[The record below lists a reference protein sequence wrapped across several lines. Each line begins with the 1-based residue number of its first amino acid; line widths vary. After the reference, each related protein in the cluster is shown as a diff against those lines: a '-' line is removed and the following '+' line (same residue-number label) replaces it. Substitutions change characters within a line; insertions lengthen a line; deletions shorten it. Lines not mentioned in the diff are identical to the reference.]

1 MKPVQPQV
9 LARSLGSVFNKAAVT
24 CFWLLQHV
32 LRTEL
37 QFPSS
42 FSNSLS
48 LLLASP
54 SARSTILS
62 PSGLSPIPSA
72 YKLNFISLGA
82 ALCGPHTTKKSPA
95 DPEVSSGTTPFPL
108 ALQHHTYHAFTSLFL
123 SSLQN
128 DRRMR
133 TTVSPEPTS

>member
-1 MKPVQPQV
+1 MQPQV

-24 CFWLLQHV
+24 CFWILQHV

-37 QFPSS
+37 QFLSS

-82 ALCGPHTTKKSPA
+82 ALCGLRTLKSPV